1 MPLASSASTRRRH
14 LRAEAARL
22 RLESEAEALEEVQTQ
37 ETQRRE
43 KPRKTEAD
51 GRQLL
56 RAFAIA
62 LACALLL
69 EGAFRVLVS
78 LVRGSGSRGGALSA
92 FDALRASH
100 EDVARA
106 LPPPRL
112 YMVIGERNSG
122 ANWVRAMLRDNVP
135 ADALAPADA
144 DDEEAL
150 AHAHL
155 RVPVTG
161 VHHRAHHIEEHGEG
175 DERYRL
181 DQHGLGDG
189 ASAHSTHVYSYRAH
203 HATPRRSDHA
213 ARWRPHG
220 FVDVA
225 LGRSAAS
232 VAENFHAANE
242 TLFVLVVKDPFAWR
256 VLRARAH
263 NPTLALLSPPVRCI
277 LLRVDRLVSMW
288 LRPTDGPPPYECKR
302 GQCNGP
308 DLHRFT
314 MNSWR
319 SVYEHHGR
327 QVEEQHANP
336 IALREAKLRSM
347 LAIGQA
353 PDGRAAPPRYGLR
366 LAVLR

>member
-181 DQHGLGDG
+181 DDHGLDG
-189 ASAHSTHVYSYRAH
+189 GSAHSTHVYRYRAH
-203 HATPRRSDHA
+203 HATPRRGDHA

-220 FVDVA
+220 FADAA
-225 LGRSAAS
+225 LGPSAARA
-232 VAENFHAANE
+232 AENYRAANE

-256 VLRARAH
+256 VVEDISARVCAPPFSPLSRRARAR
-263 NPTLALLSPPVRCI
+263 AGSFRCGCG
-277 LLRVDRLVSMW
+277 
-288 LRPTDGPPPYECKR
+288 RPTARRRTG
-302 GQCNGP
+302 
-308 DLHRFT
+308 
-314 MNSWR
+314 
-319 SVYEHHGR
+319 
-327 QVEEQHANP
+327 A
-336 IALREAKLRSM
+336 REA
-347 LAIGQA
+347 G
-353 PDGRAAPPRYGLR
+353 AADPTCTGS
-366 LAVLR
+366 

>member
-181 DQHGLGDG
+181 DDHGLDG
-189 ASAHSTHVYSYRAH
+189 GSAHSTHVYRYRAH
-203 HATPRRSDHA
+203 HATPRRGDHA

-220 FVDVA
+220 FADAA
-225 LGRSAAS
+225 LGPSAARA
-232 VAENFHAANE
+232 AENYRAANE

-256 VLRARAH
+256 VVEAIRSRVRAPFFASHTPRPRAR
-263 NPTLALLSPPVRCI
+263 RF
-277 LLRVDRLVSMW
+277 VSMW
-288 LRPTDGPPPYECKR
+288 LRPTDRSPPYRCTR
-302 GQCNGP
+302 GRCRGP
-308 DLHRFT
+308 DLHRFV
-314 MNSWR
+314 MESWQ
-319 SVYEHHGR
+319 SSYEHRGR
-327 QVEEQHANP
+327 EVEEQHANV

>member
-1 MPLASSASTRRRH
+1 MRCSGGARRYRSGASRAARCSSRFGCEAVWIQDPVSRGDMPQLVASAGTRRRQ

-22 RLESEAEALEEVQTQ
+22 RLETEAEALEEVQTQ

-43 KPRKTEAD
+43 KPRNKTEAD
-51 GRQLL
+51 SGQLL

-69 EGAFRVLVS
+69 EGAFHLLVS
-78 LVRGSGSRGGALSA
+78 LVRGSGARGGASA
-92 FDALRASH
+92 FDALRQSH

-106 LPPPRL
+106 AAAAAVHGDWRAQLGRQLGARDAARQRAGGRARAGGRGRRRGARAHAPARAGHGRAPPRAPL
-112 YMVIGERNSG
+112 ER
-122 ANWVRAMLRDNVP
+122 
-135 ADALAPADA
+135 
-144 DDEEAL
+144 
-150 AHAHL
+150 
-155 RVPVTG
+155 
-161 VHHRAHHIEEHGEG
+161 HGEG

-256 VLRARAH
+256 VVEAIRSRVRAPFSPLSRRARARAGSSRCGCGRPAARRRRARGDGAA
-263 NPTLALLSPPVRCI
+263 NPTCTGS
-277 LLRVDRLVSMW
+277 
-288 LRPTDGPPPYECKR
+288 
-302 GQCNGP
+302 
-308 DLHRFT
+308 
-314 MNSWR
+314 
-319 SVYEHHGR
+319 
-327 QVEEQHANP
+327 
-336 IALREAKLRSM
+336 
-347 LAIGQA
+347 
-353 PDGRAAPPRYGLR
+353 
-366 LAVLR
+366 

>member
-181 DQHGLGDG
+181 DDHGLDG
-189 ASAHSTHVYSYRAH
+189 GSAHSTHVYRYRAH
-203 HATPRRSDHA
+203 HAMGAEGARASRVSLSSESLQPGGQWPAGGPGATHETRSA
-213 ARWRPHG
+213 CPQPPPVTR
-220 FVDVA
+220 
-225 LGRSAAS
+225 LISSTAAS
-232 VAENFHAANE
+232 VLTFLATNVSSSPQHGQPV
-242 TLFVLVVKDPFAWR
+242 FVHPAPELQ
-256 VLRARAH
+256 
-263 NPTLALLSPPVRCI
+263 ALNHKA
-277 LLRVDRLVSMW
+277 
-288 LRPTDGPPPYECKR
+288 T
-302 GQCNGP
+302 
-308 DLHRFT
+308 
-314 MNSWR
+314 
-319 SVYEHHGR
+319 
-327 QVEEQHANP
+327 VE
-336 IALREAKLRSM
+336 
-347 LAIGQA
+347 
-353 PDGRAAPPRYGLR
+353 
-366 LAVLR
+366 